1 METPGARDAVVAMD
15 DPAAPHAADDVR
27 SGDTVPVG
35 DAGTMKPVGETDK
48 NGAKNAKPTDKPA
61 ANEHERPDP
70 AAQSPNPPSDSERAA
85 AAKANPL
92 RSPDSDVD
100 EPEISSGDEAAS
112 SPNQTGAPS
121 GNAPELRISA
131 NMLSA
136 QPPPDSDS
144 GSDEQA
150 PKPSGSDP
158 DEPAPKPS
166 GYSKSRRRVRRLATP
181 VDHVVFNPLNLL
193 WPRATSRK
201 GARRASRY
209 GIVGLVVSLLWILFE
224 VETDTISKAVN
235 FSSSAAAIAALIGAI
250 AVLAFIV
257 IGYYYHSRI
266 AALLSLAGVTALI
279 VLQFRLPSPPSP
291 LELVGQAVL
300 VYMLCHG
307 AYGTIAYHIYGRRK
321 RRKSSK
327 YRYKDR

>member
-1 METPGARDAVVAMD
+1 
-15 DPAAPHAADDVR
+15 
-27 SGDTVPVG
+27 
-35 DAGTMKPVGETDK
+35 
-48 NGAKNAKPTDKPA
+48 
-61 ANEHERPDP
+61 
-70 AAQSPNPPSDSERAA
+70 AA

-92 RSPDSDVD
+92 RSPEEAQLGSSGKRGKDAD
-100 EPEISSGDEAAS
+100 EPGTSSGDEPAS
-112 SPNQTGAPS
+112 STGQIGAAS

-131 NMLSA
+131 SMLSA
-136 QPPPDSDS
+136 QPPPGSDSGSGS

-150 PKPSGSDP
+150 PEPSGSESS
-158 DEPAPKPS
+158 EPAPKPS

-181 VDHVVFNPLNLL
+181 VDYVVVNPLTFL

-201 GARRASRY
+201 GARLASRY

-279 VLQFRLPSPPSP
+279 VLQFRLPSAPSP

-321 RRKSSK
+321 RRKTSK
-327 YRYKDR
+327 YRYKER

>member
-1 METPGARDAVVAMD
+1 
-15 DPAAPHAADDVR
+15 
-27 SGDTVPVG
+27 
-35 DAGTMKPVGETDK
+35 MKPVGETDK
-48 NGAKNAKPTDKPA
+48 KGAKNAKPTDKPA

-70 AAQSPNPPSDSERAA
+70 AAQGPNPPSESERAT

-92 RSPDSDVD
+92 RSPGEADSSDAQQDSSDERQSEAD
-100 EPEISSGDEAAS
+100 EPQKDTGDEPASPTRTAGAA
-112 SPNQTGAPS
+112 S

-131 NMLSA
+131 SMLSA
-136 QPPPDSDS
+136 QPPPGS
-144 GSDEQA
+144 GSE
-150 PKPSGSDP
+150 PE
-158 DEPAPKPS
+158 EPAPEPS

-181 VDHVVFNPLNLL
+181 VEHVVFNPLRLL

-209 GIVGLVVSLLWILFE
+209 GFVALVVSLLWALLE
-224 VETDTISKAVN
+224 VDADTISKAVN

-250 AVLAFIV
+250 AVLALIV

-266 AALLSLAGVTALI
+266 AALLSLAGVSALI
-279 VLQFRLPSPPSP
+279 VLQFRSSGTPSP
-291 LELVGQAVL
+291 LELTGQAVL

-327 YRYKDR
+327 YRYKGR